1 MRVSFTLL
9 LCTAAYYVS
18 NAFDLPPLDG
28 HFFYADFTAS
38 GPYGMHQ
45 MQLGVGDYHDGK
57 QQKVFNVLVT
67 TSQFQVGLITSNC
80 RQYICDVPDKINGT
94 NNVEAILVKS

>member
-1 MRVSFTLL
+1 MRKSFTFL
-9 LCTAAYYVS
+9 LCTAANYVS

-45 MQLGVGDYHDGK
+45 MQLGVGDYRK
-57 QQKVFNVLVT
+57 
-67 TSQFQVGLITSNC
+67 
-80 RQYICDVPDKINGT
+80 
-94 NNVEAILVKS
+94 